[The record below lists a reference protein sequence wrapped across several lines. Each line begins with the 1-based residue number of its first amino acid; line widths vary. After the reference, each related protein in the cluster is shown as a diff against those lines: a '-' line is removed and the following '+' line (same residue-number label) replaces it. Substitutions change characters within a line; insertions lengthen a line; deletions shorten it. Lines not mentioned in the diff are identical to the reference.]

1 MNLRKDNKKKKPMQL
16 MLDEISGMMGV
27 SQEMILSRMIS
38 RNISDSR
45 MLFCYMAYEEGYL
58 FREIAS
64 FLKISRCRA
73 TTAYYGTD
81 MSELYIP
88 PERFERDFIT
98 GRFLKGCVSRNKGRK
113 MVYHSKR
120 SKARSIKNLSKG
132 RGAWHKTGAGM
143 NKKSVVL
150 IKDEKLCGVFPSIQ
164 MAGKMIGV
172 APSLISA
179 ICRKVRGKHTANGYR
194 CFFEDSNDWYNLIKQ
209 DYE

>member
-73 TTAYYGTD
+73 TTAYYELD
-81 MSELYIP
+81 MSKKRTMQIDVIEEVKGTQFMQCKLYI
-88 PERFERDFIT
+88 DGNASVI
-98 GRFLKGCVSRNKGRK
+98 L
-113 MVYHSKR
+113 
-120 SKARSIKNLSKG
+120 
-132 RGAWHKTGAGM
+132 M
-143 NKKSVVL
+143 NK
-150 IKDEKLCGVFPSIQ
+150 I
-164 MAGKMIGV
+164 
-172 APSLISA
+172 
-179 ICRKVRGKHTANGYR
+179 
-194 CFFEDSNDWYNLIKQ
+194 
-209 DYE
+209 DYERLKEEGIFIRDGKSQDSAGVLNTTNTFIEKN

>member
-1 MNLRKDNKKKKPMQL
+1 MVQNK
-16 MLDEISGMMGV
+16 S
-27 SQEMILSRMIS
+27 
-38 RNISDSR
+38 
-45 MLFCYMAYEEGYL
+45 
-58 FREIAS
+58 
-64 FLKISRCRA
+64 
-73 TTAYYGTD
+73 D

-98 GRFLKGCVSRNKGRK
+98 GRFLKGCVSHNKGRK

>member
-73 TTAYYGTD
+73 TTAYYGTE
-81 MSELYIP
+81 MSL
-88 PERFERDFIT
+88 
-98 GRFLKGCVSRNKGRK
+98 GRLCKTHRNNDEK
-113 MVYHSKR
+113 VYWNKISSSHTSN
-120 SKARSIKNLSKG
+120 SQGWKNLS
-132 RGAWHKTGAGM
+132 T
-143 NKKSVVL
+143 
-150 IKDEKLCGVFPSIQ
+150 
-164 MAGKMIGV
+164 
-172 APSLISA
+172 
-179 ICRKVRGKHTANGYR
+179 Y
-194 CFFEDSNDWYNLIKQ
+194 
-209 DYE
+209 

>member
-1 MNLRKDNKKKKPMQL
+1 MAHNK
-16 MLDEISGMMGV
+16 
-27 SQEMILSRMIS
+27 
-38 RNISDSR
+38 
-45 MLFCYMAYEEGYL
+45 A
-58 FREIAS
+58 
-64 FLKISRCRA
+64 
-73 TTAYYGTD
+73 D

>member
-1 MNLRKDNKKKKPMQL
+1 MPLKMKAMYYITSQCTEPMIISTYISVFYQNLNSNL
-16 MLDEISGMMGV
+16 NSI
-27 SQEMILSRMIS
+27 
-38 RNISDSR
+38 
-45 MLFCYMAYEEGYL
+45 
-58 FREIAS
+58 
-64 FLKISRCRA
+64 
-73 TTAYYGTD
+73 D

-98 GRFLKGCVSRNKGRK
+98 GRFLKGCVSHNKGRK

>member
-73 TTAYYGTD
+73 TTAYYDVRLRKEKFRPIIARLAECGT
-81 MSELYIP
+81 
-88 PERFERDFIT
+88 
-98 GRFLKGCVSRNKGRK
+98 G
-113 MVYHSKR
+113 
-120 SKARSIKNLSKG
+120 
-132 RGAWHKTGAGM
+132 
-143 NKKSVVL
+143 
-150 IKDEKLCGVFPSIQ
+150 GV
-164 MAGKMIGV
+164 
-172 APSLISA
+172 
-179 ICRKVRGKHTANGYR
+179 
-194 CFFEDSNDWYNLIKQ
+194 
-209 DYE
+209 

>member
-1 MNLRKDNKKKKPMQL
+1 
-16 MLDEISGMMGV
+16 
-27 SQEMILSRMIS
+27 
-38 RNISDSR
+38 
-45 MLFCYMAYEEGYL
+45 
-58 FREIAS
+58 
-64 FLKISRCRA
+64 
-73 TTAYYGTD
+73 

-88 PERFERDFIT
+88 PERPERNLVN
-98 GRFLKGCVSRNKGRK
+98 GRFLKGCTPHNKGKR
-113 MVYHSKR
+113 MTYHSKWAKRR
-120 SKARSIKNLSKG
+120 SLKNLSKG
-132 RGAWHKTGAGM
+132 RGAHHKTGAGM

-194 CFFEDSNDWYNLIKQ
+194 CFFEDSNDWCNLIKQ